1 MFSVTAVMQQKIQ
14 QMMQQMIQQVLP
26 PEMKGSTWLLFTAD
40 IPRGVFC
47 EWSKAEVT
55 ENPSLVLGSIELYA

>member
-1 MFSVTAVMQQKIQ
+1 MFLNNVHHAKTQDIVTTV
-14 QMMQQMIQQVLP
+14 
-26 PEMKGSTWLLFTAD
+26 LLFTGD

-55 ENPSLVLGSIELYA
+55 ENPGWGAPKCDYGAFCVHHVTMSGLWY